1 MAYLSVACVHLCYG
15 WEKLPRHHCIV
26 KTKIRLI
33 YYNVSLSYCLFYE
46 YPRFCVSYQIRVL
59 RFPHRETLLL
69 SSEDWHVDVIANPES
84 HNLLP
89 GSVLLSVLCTLL
101 SVLYYLYSV
110 LFYLYSVL
118 CTLLNHALC
127 HHGLCHF
134 HEACHVGTLHV
145 VYIAVGLSAVLH
157 AVLVD
162 VLHDPVQLVVHLFA

>member
-1 MAYLSVACVHLCYG
+1 MYPC
-15 WEKLPRHHCIV
+15 LPV
-26 KTKIRLI
+26 FFT
-33 YYNVSLSYCLFYE
+33 SF
-46 YPRFCVSYQIRVL
+46 PRFCVSYQIRVL
-59 RFPHRETLLL
+59 RFPLRKTLLL

-89 GSVLLSVLCTLL
+89 GSVLLSVLSYLY
-101 SVLYYLYSV
+101 SVLCYLYSV

-118 CTLLNHALC
+118 RTLLNHALC
-127 HHGLCHF
+127 HHGLCHL

>member
-1 MAYLSVACVHLCYG
+1 MYPC
-15 WEKLPRHHCIV
+15 LPV
-26 KTKIRLI
+26 FFT
-33 YYNVSLSYCLFYE
+33 SF
-46 YPRFCVSYQIRVL
+46 PRFCVSYQIRVL
-59 RFPHRETLLL
+59 RFPLRKTLLL

-89 GSVLLSVLCTLL
+89 GSVSLICT
-101 SVLYYLYSV
+101 LYSV
-110 LFYLYSVL
+110 ICTLYSFIR
-118 CTLLNHALC
+118 TLLNHALC

>member
-33 YYNVSLSYCLFYE
+33 YYNVSLSSCLFYE

-59 RFPHRETLLL
+59 RFPLRETLLL

-89 GSVLLSVLCTLL
+89 GSVLLSVICT
-101 SVLYYLYSV
+101 LYSV
-110 LFYLYSVL
+110 LR
-118 CTLLNHALC
+118 TLLNHALG
-127 HHGLCHF
+127 HHGLGNL

-145 VYIAVGLSAVLH
+145 VHVAVGLSAVLH